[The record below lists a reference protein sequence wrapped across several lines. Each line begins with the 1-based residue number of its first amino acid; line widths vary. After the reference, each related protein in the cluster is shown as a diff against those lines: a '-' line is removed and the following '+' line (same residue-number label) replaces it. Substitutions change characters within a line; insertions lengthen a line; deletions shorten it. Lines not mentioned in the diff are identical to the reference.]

1 MARPSHQP
9 SDKTRAQVEALVA
22 CGIPQEEIARLLRI
36 SPNTLV
42 KHYEPELQDGL
53 VKANA
58 RVANNLFRMATGQG
72 REALGAACFWLKTR
86 AGWRETMNH
95 SHEGKLAV
103 SHGSEEAILSKLA
116 RLAEEAG
123 SAEADPKPNA
133 GGAEKP

>member
-22 CGIPQEEIARLLRI
+22 CGIPQEEIGNLLGI
-36 SPNTLV
+36 SVPTLG
-42 KHYEPELQDGL
+42 KHYEAELRDGL

-86 AGWRETMNH
+86 AGWRETMHVNH
-95 SHEGKLAV
+95 GGHDGGRLVITWQTDTQDTPEG
-103 SHGSEEAILSKLA
+103 S
-116 RLAEEAG
+116 
-123 SAEADPKPNA
+123 
-133 GGAEKP
+133 